1 MKLTLRQLEI
11 FLNVVESGHLTNVAK
26 SMNLS
31 QSAVSMSI
39 KELEGILGK
48 PLFDRINKKLV
59 LNEIGRAFYK
69 EIAPIFKKL
78 SDIEYEFQN
87 AENKGM
93 IRVGASTTIVD
104 YLMPSII
111 CTYMNLYPDV
121 KITLKEGSTK
131 KIKEL
136 LKKGEI
142 DIGFVEGFISDSEII
157 KEKIGVDEYRSFMK
171 FEYFLLH
178 LLKLWCNKANNNCS
192 NDEHIIFK
200 DTKLIEQFEGKL
212 SWLKDKNS
220 NSAYNAKSFLNTLF
234 RYRILFD
241 YFFFKR
247 DKEKDEPFVAE
258 LKKDNNNISIERN
271 PKEQKVRQILNLQL
285 LFNFTTDF
293 YAQHW
298 IQSVFKWLD
307 DNKFDNNDFDYID
320 DVVVMN

>member
-11 FLNVVESGHLTNVAK
+11 FLNVVELGHLTNVAK

-87 AENKGM
+87 TENKGM

-157 KEKIGVDEYRSFMK
+157 KEKIGVDELIIVTSHKDMAKSCNIEDLTNKRWVLREEGSDTREVFLNYIKGKTEPLNVFFELGHTESIKSILQNRECFSCISKIAVQKELNNGTLYQVKVKK
-171 FEYFLLH
+171 FDCKRDFL
-178 LLKLWCNKANNNCS
+178 
-192 NDEHIIFK
+192 IIYH
-200 DTKLIEQFEGKL
+200 
-212 SWLKDKNS
+212 KDK
-220 NSAYNAKSFLNTLF
+220 YKSV
-234 RYRILFD
+234 LFD
-241 YFFFKR
+241 KFVYFAR
-247 DKEKDEPFVAE
+247 R
-258 LKKDNNNISIERN
+258 LMTQMIDN
-271 PKEQKVRQILNLQL
+271 
-285 LFNFTTDF
+285 
-293 YAQHW
+293 
-298 IQSVFKWLD
+298 
-307 DNKFDNNDFDYID
+307 
-320 DVVVMN
+320 